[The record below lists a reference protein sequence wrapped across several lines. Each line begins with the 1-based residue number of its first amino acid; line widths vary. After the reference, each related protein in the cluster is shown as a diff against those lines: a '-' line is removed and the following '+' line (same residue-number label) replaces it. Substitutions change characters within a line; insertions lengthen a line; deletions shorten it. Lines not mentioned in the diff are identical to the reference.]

1 MLICVP
7 LRAALS
13 ILMILLI
20 ANVFKILRLDRI
32 FWAVLSYLLL
42 SHTVLV
48 RNPFHSLTKLQ
59 PQTRQHFAPRIPAGR
74 ASQHFVS
81 PAVINSVISHL
92 NIVKE

>member
-7 LRAALS
+7 LRAALL

-32 FWAVLSYLLL
+32 FWAVLSYLL